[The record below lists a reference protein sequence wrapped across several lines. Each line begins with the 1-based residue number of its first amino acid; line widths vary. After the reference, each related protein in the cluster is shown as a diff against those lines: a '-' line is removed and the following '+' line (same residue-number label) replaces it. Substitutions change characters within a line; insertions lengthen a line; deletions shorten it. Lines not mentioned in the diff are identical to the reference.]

1 MENNETEKNTISQ
14 VIINEVEKVI
24 AQLHENLYVP
34 YDMPSEIANDP
45 VVIDTERKLGIRAA
59 CERGYDVIADKFYVK
74 EKIKKQMR
82 SGAIE
87 SVVSVQEFDIFAD
100 YFAYLRGEIYS
111 FACYYGYKFSDE
123 ELANYSIDM
132 SRLNFESLLD
142 YTINDFTLKPNIS
155 ELQEYK
161 EAERVRKRIK
171 EWLSKFNNCDTY
183 NKFVKTIN
191 KVNQSSFAKKYK
203 DILICEYI
211 NNHREEAFPILIQ
224 YVNSNWTTSLEGIL
238 CLLYDPNIVLKNYG
252 NVIYSRSAASKHKLE
267 LKKFVERLNAGTQN
281 ISKKIYFDKE
291 IKMYVHCLST
301 SYNYMNISVYHTFET
316 FEEFALFLKNDLS
329 DCNLLNASIPKLD
342 KSKYC
347 SNENTIWPLEYQSD
361 IYYSVIKRFDQ
372 RKNKFV
378 VAQRWLTRNKILIK
392 EYRHTFDF
400 FIDFVKFLNKDLS
413 NANLLFCDGL
423 ENVKD
428 LNIYNLSNAKI
439 RGVVES
445 KLDLGFVHIKL
456 PSCIEFSAVSSN
468 ELATINNLEQSRSPL
483 SWREEGN
490 RHRKIFYLSDIHL
503 PHRLSIAKCINDGD
517 IEYTLRSIVEAILR
531 IVPRRSMF
539 NPNSILL
546 IGGDTSSDYKLFERF
561 IRILN
566 MYVKGTGIQ
575 VVFTLGNHEL
585 WDFNGYM
592 FKEIVSVYRKLL
604 NDNNMYLLQNSILFS
619 NDSGSLEELS
629 DEQILGMSP
638 DEAYD
643 KVRSARTIIFGGLGF
658 AGKNMH
664 FNADHHIYR
673 SVINRQQEIAES
685 IEFEMLYNKV
695 CASLSTRNV
704 IVLTHMPKADWSKAN
719 ELQGGFTY
727 VNGHSHKNLFY
738 DDGIYRI
745 YADNQIGYYAK
756 SLMAKCFY
764 VDCTIDIFGRYL
776 DGIYEITADEYR
788 DFYRKKNIRMEYNRS
803 NKLYMI
809 KKNGYYM
816 FINEYEN
823 GTLYILNGGAIKK
836 LPINSLEY
844 YYNNIE
850 HVVAII
856 NPPLQ
861 KFTEYQTSIAG
872 AVKSF
877 GGSGVIHGAIV
888 DIDFF
893 NHIYVNPI
901 DMTITPY
908 WADDIIHK
916 IVYPSVPALLEDRC
930 PQMFIAYKNLSD
942 SELNKQLILQS
953 KTKCLGK
960 EVYLST
966 DIYRASNE
974 IKKMQK
980 LIDGILTT
988 WIDPKTGAKEIK
1000 FSGD

>member
-238 CLLYDPNIVLKNYG
+238 CLLYDP
-252 NVIYSRSAASKHKLE
+252 
-267 LKKFVERLNAGTQN
+267 
-281 ISKKIYFDKE
+281 
-291 IKMYVHCLST
+291 
-301 SYNYMNISVYHTFET
+301 
-316 FEEFALFLKNDLS
+316 
-329 DCNLLNASIPKLD
+329 
-342 KSKYC
+342 
-347 SNENTIWPLEYQSD
+347 
-361 IYYSVIKRFDQ
+361 
-372 RKNKFV
+372 
-378 VAQRWLTRNKILIK
+378 
-392 EYRHTFDF
+392 
-400 FIDFVKFLNKDLS
+400 
-413 NANLLFCDGL
+413 
-423 ENVKD
+423 
-428 LNIYNLSNAKI
+428 
-439 RGVVES
+439 
-445 KLDLGFVHIKL
+445 
-456 PSCIEFSAVSSN
+456 
-468 ELATINNLEQSRSPL
+468 
-483 SWREEGN
+483 
-490 RHRKIFYLSDIHL
+490 
-503 PHRLSIAKCINDGD
+503 
-517 IEYTLRSIVEAILR
+517 
-531 IVPRRSMF
+531 
-539 NPNSILL
+539 
-546 IGGDTSSDYKLFERF
+546 
-561 IRILN
+561 
-566 MYVKGTGIQ
+566 
-575 VVFTLGNHEL
+575 
-585 WDFNGYM
+585 
-592 FKEIVSVYRKLL
+592 
-604 NDNNMYLLQNSILFS
+604 
-619 NDSGSLEELS
+619 
-629 DEQILGMSP
+629 
-638 DEAYD
+638 
-643 KVRSARTIIFGGLGF
+643 
-658 AGKNMH
+658 
-664 FNADHHIYR
+664 
-673 SVINRQQEIAES
+673 
-685 IEFEMLYNKV
+685 
-695 CASLSTRNV
+695 
-704 IVLTHMPKADWSKAN
+704 KADWSKAN
-719 ELQGGFTY
+719 ELQGGFIY
-727 VNGHSHKNLFY
+727 LNGHSHKNLFY

-756 SLMAKCFY
+756 SLMAKYFY

-974 IKKMQK
+974 MKKMQK

>member
-183 NKFVKTIN
+183 NKFV
-191 KVNQSSFAKKYK
+191 
-203 DILICEYI
+203 
-211 NNHREEAFPILIQ
+211 
-224 YVNSNWTTSLEGIL
+224 
-238 CLLYDPNIVLKNYG
+238 
-252 NVIYSRSAASKHKLE
+252 
-267 LKKFVERLNAGTQN
+267 
-281 ISKKIYFDKE
+281 
-291 IKMYVHCLST
+291 
-301 SYNYMNISVYHTFET
+301 
-316 FEEFALFLKNDLS
+316 
-329 DCNLLNASIPKLD
+329 
-342 KSKYC
+342 
-347 SNENTIWPLEYQSD
+347 
-361 IYYSVIKRFDQ
+361 
-372 RKNKFV
+372 
-378 VAQRWLTRNKILIK
+378 
-392 EYRHTFDF
+392 
-400 FIDFVKFLNKDLS
+400 
-413 NANLLFCDGL
+413 
-423 ENVKD
+423 
-428 LNIYNLSNAKI
+428 
-439 RGVVES
+439 
-445 KLDLGFVHIKL
+445 
-456 PSCIEFSAVSSN
+456 
-468 ELATINNLEQSRSPL
+468 
-483 SWREEGN
+483 
-490 RHRKIFYLSDIHL
+490 
-503 PHRLSIAKCINDGD
+503 
-517 IEYTLRSIVEAILR
+517 
-531 IVPRRSMF
+531 
-539 NPNSILL
+539 
-546 IGGDTSSDYKLFERF
+546 
-561 IRILN
+561 
-566 MYVKGTGIQ
+566 
-575 VVFTLGNHEL
+575 
-585 WDFNGYM
+585 
-592 FKEIVSVYRKLL
+592 
-604 NDNNMYLLQNSILFS
+604 
-619 NDSGSLEELS
+619 
-629 DEQILGMSP
+629 
-638 DEAYD
+638 
-643 KVRSARTIIFGGLGF
+643 
-658 AGKNMH
+658 
-664 FNADHHIYR
+664 
-673 SVINRQQEIAES
+673 
-685 IEFEMLYNKV
+685 
-695 CASLSTRNV
+695 
-704 IVLTHMPKADWSKAN
+704 
-719 ELQGGFTY
+719 
-727 VNGHSHKNLFY
+727 
-738 DDGIYRI
+738 
-745 YADNQIGYYAK
+745 
-756 SLMAKCFY
+756 
-764 VDCTIDIFGRYL
+764 IFGRYL

-974 IKKMQK
+974 MKKMQK